1 MKRRHVLLRPDLVE
15 HPQHRLVG
23 AAVERAVERR
33 DPGRDGGERVDV
45 RRPDPADGA
54 RRAVLLVVGVEDEQ
68 DLERPLQD
76 GVRLV
81 PPADLERHV
90 DEVADVVQ
98 VVARQDVREAV
109 RVPEDVGGD
118 GRQLRHQANALE
130 VAPVR
135 IVDVLGVRVEGRQ
148 GADRSEQHPH
158 RVRVVPEA
166 LEELLDVRVDVR
178 VVPDV
183 LLPPVQLLG
192 VRQLAFEQE
201 ECRLEERR
209 LLRELLD
216 RVPPVA
222 QDPRVAVDV
231 RDRAAAGRRVE
242 VRRVVGHQ
250 PGVVVLGA
258 DLLEVRRPDRAVGDG
273 QRVLVPGAVVG
284 DRQRVL
290 RHRSSPFLE
299 STAGSFQIEA
309 SPRRAP
315 SVQRRD
321 ARSE

>member
-1 MKRRHVLLRPDLVE
+1 M
-15 HPQHRLVG
+15 VG
-23 AAVERAVERR
+23 
-33 DPGRDGGERVDV
+33 
-45 RRPDPADGA
+45 
-54 RRAVLLVVGVEDEQ
+54 
-68 DLERPLQD
+68 
-76 GVRLV
+76 
-81 PPADLERHV
+81 
-90 DEVADVVQ
+90 
-98 VVARQDVREAV
+98 
-109 RVPEDVGGD
+109 
-118 GRQLRHQANALE
+118 QLRHQPDALE

-135 IVDVLGVRVEGRQ
+135 IVDVLRVRIEGRQ
-148 GADRSEQHPH
+148 GTDRSEQHPH

-178 VVPDV
+178 VVADV
-183 LLPPVQLLG
+183 LLPPVELLG
-192 VRQLAFEQE
+192 VRELAFEQE

-216 RVPPVA
+216 RIPPVA

-250 PGVVVLGA
+250 TGVVVLGA
-258 DLLEVRRPDRAVGDG
+258 DLLEVGRPDRPVGDG

-299 STAGSFQIEA
+299 STLRIVPDRGA
-309 SPRRAP
+309 SAAAPRFPSHDAHDRNSSGKILSP
-315 SVQRRD
+315 FSVQISVSDQLFTFHPLTDRCPNLYSRTRKGTRSMLNTFMPTTSLAEAVD
-321 ARSE
+321 AAAGQLVRHTPAGFPFRSGYGKALVERQMR